1 MTPDASEK
9 LRAARL
15 RRTPARVAVLARVEA
30 LARPVTHG
38 DLRGEA
44 ALAAVDDVTLY
55 RALAALVEAG
65 LVHRVHGIDGAWRYC
80 AQPRGV
86 TGCPGNHA
94 HFLCTTCG
102 GMTCLL
108 AQAMPRVEVPAGSAV
123 EGRHF
128 LVYGR
133 CGACVTSATLT
144 AGLAARETEARVGA
158 GACGRRATGRK
169 PPPQESQ
176 GRDTT

>member
-15 RRTPARVAVLARVEA
+15 RRTPARVAVLAQIEA
-30 LARPVTHG
+30 LAQPVTHG
-38 DLRGEA
+38 DLRGQTE
-44 ALAAVDDVTLY
+44 LAAVDDVTLY
-55 RALAALVEAG
+55 RTLAALVEAG

-80 AQPRGV
+80 AQPRDV

-94 HFLCTTCG
+94 HFLCTACG
-102 GMTCLL
+102 SMSCLL
-108 AQAMPRVEVPAGSAV
+108 AQAMPRVEVPAGNTV

-133 CGACVTSATLT
+133 CGACVTSATT
-144 AGLAARETEARVGA
+144 
-158 GACGRRATGRK
+158 
-169 PPPQESQ
+169 
-176 GRDTT
+176 